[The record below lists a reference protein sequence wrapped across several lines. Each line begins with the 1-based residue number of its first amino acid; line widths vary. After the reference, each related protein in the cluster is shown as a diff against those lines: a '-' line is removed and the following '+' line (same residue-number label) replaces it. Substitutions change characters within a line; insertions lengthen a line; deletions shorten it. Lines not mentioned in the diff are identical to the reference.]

1 MKWLVLIAILAFIA
15 SQITRLRPS
24 ARDAQLQKLRQS
36 ASRSGL
42 LVRFWTLR
50 SSGLSLRKLPESG
63 FVYILPWP
71 HGSPVPSRWALYLSE
86 QGECSAQAGSPPG
99 VAYDWLNAFQQ
110 QFPAGWALLES
121 AEGGVSVLWQERGTE
136 KDIEALAAAMRLL
149 LKSL

>member
-1 MKWLVLIAILAFIA
+1 MKWLVLIAIVAFIA

-36 ASRSGL
+36 ATRSGL

-63 FVYILPWP
+63 FVYILPWSR
-71 HGSPVPSRWALYLSE
+71 GSVVSPRWALYLSE
-86 QGECSAQAGSPPG
+86 QGECSSLAGSPPG
-99 VAYDWLNAFQQ
+99 VAHDWLNAFQQ
-110 QFPAGWALLES
+110 QFPAAWALLES
-121 AEGGVSVLWQERGTE
+121 TDVGLSVLWQERGTE
-136 KDIEALAAAMRLL
+136 KDIEDLASAMKLL